1 MQNHNIN
8 SKTLGQKFGESNIIF
23 KWTELRMLTNE
34 LFWKTTTLFSSLIL
48 IKRHF
53 YNIHLFILPEALAS
67 FFATFFAHFH
77 QMITN
82 NLSLYSATEWT
93 ISPNSSFVAVPNLAH
108 LETGC
113 SEVIKLEKLYGK
125 SPNPTGLT
133 DHARRETV
141 YLPTRP
147 LARKGGPCQEAN
159 WPTLDLGLPSLQ
171 VCEH

>member
-1 MQNHNIN
+1 MSFLKDHN
-8 SKTLGQKFGESNIIF
+8 
-23 KWTELRMLTNE
+23 
-34 LFWKTTTLFSSLIL
+34 
-48 IKRHF
+48 
-53 YNIHLFILPEALAS
+53 S
-67 FFATFFAHFH
+67 FFFTDFDKETFLQHSSFH
-77 QMITN
+77 TSRSFSFIFCHI
-82 NLSLYSATEWT
+82 LCSF
-93 ISPNSSFVAVPNLAH
+93 SPNDHKQSKFIQCYRVNYLPKFKLCTCNAQPSTSGNR
-108 LETGC
+108 C
-113 SEVIKLEKLYGK
+113 SEVIKLEKFYGK